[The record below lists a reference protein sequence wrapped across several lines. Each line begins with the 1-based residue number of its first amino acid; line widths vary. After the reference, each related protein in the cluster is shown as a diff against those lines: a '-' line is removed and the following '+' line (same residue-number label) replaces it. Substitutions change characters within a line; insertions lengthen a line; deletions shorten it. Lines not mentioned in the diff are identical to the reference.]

1 MENLLENFIKFEI
14 IYSKMLKILSTNYEG
29 KTYIKEDL
37 KDKIFVLKIKSLE
50 IKIKCMDL
58 KD

>member
-1 MENLLENFIKFEI
+1 MENFIKFEI

-58 KD
+58 ID